1 MISGSL
7 ENNDG
12 GNEKQIVENEEKII
26 SCILEKFG
34 LNWAAISS
42 GGQSAADLMPNTLS
56 YIAVVKSGPN
66 NIIFQIERTAV
77 CSALLTWQSMSSRHL
92 KEKALYSNNAD
103 STPCYIRILS
113 IVQSI
118 LSLPNDPDPLPFYKY
133 GAQMSGLYLS
143 QLLLRESKESVSAAN
158 QLSEPIAKSLDLI
171 FSKKGTSGES
181 ITIREE
187 PTNIAAGST
196 VPTAIGPDS
205 VRAETIKNLVKCI
218 YLQCKFYHLSIFSCT
233 YLFL

>member
-1 MISGSL
+1 MLSGSPL
-7 ENNDG
+7 ENKDAENQ
-12 GNEKQIVENEEKII
+12 KQIVENEEKII

-34 LNWAAISS
+34 LNWAAISA
-42 GGQSAADLMPNTLS
+42 GGQSAADLMSNTLS

-92 KEKALYSNNAD
+92 KEKALYSNSAD
-103 STPCYIRILS
+103 STPCFIRILS
-113 IVQSI
+113 IIQNI

-143 QLLLRESKESVSAAN
+143 QLLLCESKESVSAAN

-171 FSKKGTSGES
+171 FTKKGSSGEP
-181 ITIREE
+181 ITIRE
-187 PTNIAAGST
+187 
-196 VPTAIGPDS
+196 VPTSIGAGNTAPITIGPDS
-205 VRAETIKNLVKCI
+205 VRAETVKNLVKCI
-218 YLQCKFYHLSIFSCT
+218 YLQCKFDN
-233 YLFL
+233 